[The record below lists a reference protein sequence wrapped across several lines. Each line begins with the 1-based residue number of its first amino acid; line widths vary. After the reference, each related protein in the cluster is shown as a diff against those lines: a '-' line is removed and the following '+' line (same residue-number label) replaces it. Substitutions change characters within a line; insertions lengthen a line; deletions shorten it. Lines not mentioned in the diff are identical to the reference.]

1 MKKLL
6 TLLLAALLLCSFSLT
21 MISCGSDDG
30 ESSSSSGDN
39 NPPAT
44 TKTFSNDYFSFQY
57 PSSLSQMGEDNGT
70 TVMFIDMT
78 RGSTLTLTYQY
89 NEMSA
94 DEIAELDMR
103 PEVSDAEMLLL
114 FKNQFGEDAVSDYSA
129 IRQKGCYLQ
138 TFTVVQAGITMYM
151 TSAVTFVTADG
162 GAVMLNFTIADMDA
176 SRPIASTVLQRTFD

>member
-21 MISCGSDDG
+21 MISCDSDDG
-30 ESSSSSGDN
+30 ESSSSSSSGDN

-57 PSSLSQMGEDNGT
+57 PSSLSQVGEDNGA
-70 TVMFIDMT
+70 TVMFVDMT
-78 RGSTLTLTYQY
+78 RGSTITLAYQY

-114 FKNQFGEDAVSDYSA
+114 FKNQFGEDAVSDYAA
-129 IRQKGCYLQ
+129 IRQKDCYLQ

-151 TSAVTFVTADG
+151 TSAVTYVTADG

-176 SRPIASTVLQRTFD
+176 SRPVASTVLQ